1 MLCYCFYSISSP
13 LVGVDVKPGE
23 IFQKIMSEYVQAIS
37 VSQKL
42 RFKTNLIHHF
52 QFLGSI

>member
-1 MLCYCFYSISSP
+1 ML
-13 LVGVDVKPGE
+13 LNLDVKPGE

-42 RFKTNLIHHF
+42 WFKTNLIPHF